1 MDNSIK
7 PGLLND
13 TYNLVQ
19 LARESALAQGRQAQ
33 ADKLSPVVDHL
44 KTLVSNNQTGSK
56 PVQGSLSAAKTT
68 NSVPATASGVVGQSD
83 FQALLN
89 AAKSVQSTQRTVN
102 SSNIAERNQMVRS
115 MAAGNMMDVDIARS
129 LGMTREEVKL
139 VLSVGK

>member
-44 KTLVSNNQTGSK
+44 KTLVSNNQAGSK
-56 PVQGSLSAAKTT
+56 PVQASLSAAKTT
-68 NSVPATASGVVGQSD
+68 NSVPAAS
-83 FQALLN
+83 
-89 AAKSVQSTQRTVN
+89 
-102 SSNIAERNQMVRS
+102 ERGGRS
-115 MAAGNMMDVDIARS
+115 
-129 LGMTREEVKL
+129 K
-139 VLSVGK
+139 